1 MERDFTRIAE
11 KILVGQNT
19 RGNTDI
25 DISPLLEK
33 LKDIKQLA
41 SRYQSGTPAKIDFSH
56 LIAKLR
62 DAEQIGKIYRL
73 KQDQENFN

>member
-62 DAEQIGKIYRL
+62 DAEQIGKNLQIKARSG
-73 KQDQENFN
+73 KF